1 MDPGLRPAELG
12 RKNVI
17 ATYPRDPDT
26 LCVLSRK
33 VGIPAGKKTTLKLT
47 VGHHPLG
54 DWALVVKAD
63 AKELLRKPVGKTT
76 ATNGW
81 LGVSVD
87 LSGYQGKS
95 ILLELLNQPTG
106 WNFENGYWEKI
117 SIETK

>member
-1 MDPGLRPAELG
+1 
-12 RKNVI
+12 
-17 ATYPRDPDT
+17 
-26 LCVLSRK
+26 VLSRK
-33 VGIPAGKKTTLKLT
+33 VDIPAGKKTTLQLT

-81 LGVSVD
+81 LDVSVD
-87 LSGYQGKS
+87 LSDYQGKS
-95 ILLELLNQPTG
+95 ILLELLNQPTD

-117 SIETK
+117 LIESK